1 LKTVRNKTA
10 RPMKVA
16 LPGGKTL
23 HLGPQK
29 TGQIADAALERPA
42 VQKLVKAGDLEILGE
57 GSGGGSG
64 GGDENTRPNAQG
76 HARSAVGHRS
86 GNR

>member
-1 LKTVRNKTA
+1 MKTVRNKTM

-29 TGQIADAALERPA
+29 TGQIADAALESPA
-42 VQKLVKAGDLEILGE
+42 IQKLVKAGDLAIVGE
-57 GSGGGSG
+57 GAGAAGG
-64 GGDENTRPNAQG
+64 GGDENARPNAQG

>member
-1 LKTVRNKTA
+1 MKTIRNKTT

-29 TGQIADAALERPA
+29 TGQIADAALERPG
-42 VQKLVKAGDLEILGE
+42 VQKLVKAGDLEIVGE
-57 GSGGGSG
+57 GSGAAGG
-64 GGDENTRPNAQG
+64 GGDDNARPNAQG

>member
-10 RPMKVA
+10 RPMRVA

-42 VQKLVKAGDLEILGE
+42 VQKLVKSGDLEILGD
-57 GSGGGSG
+57 GSSDASG
-64 GGDENTRPNAQG
+64 GGDEGARPNAQG